1 MTGSA
6 ADTHRCPHPKGA
18 KGTRS
23 RSSHAR
29 PVSLAT
35 SGGSEEEDKDG
46 GVLFHVNKSGFP
58 IDSHTW
64 ERMWMHVAKVH
75 PKGGEMVG
83 AIRNATFLAKFQ
95 ESADRPGFP
104 RLDPEN
110 TSVMKTNIASSSR
123 VPSANAKLPALY
135 IRSYNP
141 HNPPGRFE
149 PSVPQVPNYRLSMT
163 IPDWLQAIQT
173 YMKTLQ
179 YNHTGT
185 QFFEIRK
192 MRPLSGLME
201 TAKEMTRESL
211 PIKCLEAVILGIY
224 LTNGQPSIERF
235 PISFKTYFS
244 GNYFHHVVLG
254 IYCNG
259 RYGSLGMSRR
269 AELMDKPLTF
279 RTLSDLI
286 FDFEDSYK
294 KYLHTVKKVKIGLY
308 VPHEPH
314 SFQPIEWKQLVL
326 NVSKMLRADIRKE
339 LEKYARDMRMKI
351 LKPAS
356 AHSPTQVRSRGK
368 SLSPRRR
375 QASPP
380 RRLGR
385 RDKSRGKRPRLC
397 PQRTALRLPQLS
409 QLPPLPQTR
418 AQDTLVPRGVSGGE
432 QLLSF
437 YPCPSGSRLF
447 SRPALP
453 EKVAD
458 LSTLN
463 EVGYQIRI

>member
-75 PKGGEMVG
+75 PKGAEMVG
-83 AIRNATFLAKFQ
+83 AIRNAAFLAKIPPS
-95 ESADRPGFP
+95 SAGLQLAG
-104 RLDPEN
+104 LD
-110 TSVMKTNIASSSR
+110 AG
-123 VPSANAKLPALY
+123 
-135 IRSYNP
+135 
-141 HNPPGRFE
+141 GR
-149 PSVPQVPNYRLSMT
+149 R
-163 IPDWLQAIQT
+163 
-173 YMKTLQ
+173 

-308 VPHEPH
+308 VSHEPH

-326 NVSKMLRADIRKE
+326 NVSKMLRAEIRKE
-339 LEKYARDMRMKI
+339 LEKYARDMRMK
-351 LKPAS
+351 
-356 AHSPTQVRSRGK
+356 
-368 SLSPRRR
+368 
-375 QASPP
+375 
-380 RRLGR
+380 
-385 RDKSRGKRPRLC
+385 
-397 PQRTALRLPQLS
+397 
-409 QLPPLPQTR
+409 
-418 AQDTLVPRGVSGGE
+418 
-432 QLLSF
+432 
-437 YPCPSGSRLF
+437 
-447 SRPALP
+447 
-453 EKVAD
+453 
-458 LSTLN
+458 
-463 EVGYQIRI
+463 

>member
-1 MTGSA
+1 
-6 ADTHRCPHPKGA
+6 
-18 KGTRS
+18 
-23 RSSHAR
+23 
-29 PVSLAT
+29 
-35 SGGSEEEDKDG
+35 
-46 GVLFHVNKSGFP
+46 
-58 IDSHTW
+58 
-64 ERMWMHVAKVH
+64 MWMHVAKVH

-83 AIRNATFLAKFQ
+83 AIRNATFLAK
-95 ESADRPGFP
+95 
-104 RLDPEN
+104 
-110 TSVMKTNIASSSR
+110 
-123 VPSANAKLPALY
+123 
-135 IRSYNP
+135 
-141 HNPPGRFE
+141 

-163 IPDWLQAIQT
+163 IPDWLQAIQN

-254 IYCNG
+254 IYCSG

-385 RDKSRGKRPRLC
+385 RDKS
-397 PQRTALRLPQLS
+397 S
-409 QLPPLPQTR
+409 QPPPLQQTR
-418 AQDTLVPRGVSGGE
+418 IQDSLVPRGVSGE
-432 QLLSF
+432 KQLLSF
-437 YPCPSGSRLF
+437 YPWPSPSSLF

-453 EKVAD
+453 EKKVAD

>member
-6 ADTHRCPHPKGA
+6 ADTHAVPHPKGA

-46 GVLFHVNKSGFP
+46 GVLFTLTRRGFP

-83 AIRNATFLAKFQ
+83 RIRNAASWQRHWAPERLLDKKISLYFPAAFNT
-95 ESADRPGFP
+95 PGSKLQTVNDDP
-104 RLDPEN
+104 RLAAGNPELHED
-110 TSVMKTNIASSSR
+110 TTVSFQPGSEQTQPGMGVVIASPGALGFSFYFLSLFR
-123 VPSANAKLPALY
+123 LVLTAHRLQEAHLALPSAPGALDPFGM
-135 IRSYNP
+135 IRILRTRVSSMVRTQRQRQKV
-141 HNPPGRFE
+141 H
-149 PSVPQVPNYRLSMT
+149 SPQLVLYRG
-163 IPDWLQAIQT
+163 
-173 YMKTLQ
+173 

-211 PIKCLEAVILGIY
+211 PIKCLEAVILGMYPLSDASFVFLDSDCLRY

-244 GNYFHHVVLG
+244 GNCFHHVVLG

-385 RDKSRGKRPRLC
+385 RDKS
-397 PQRTALRLPQLS
+397 
-409 QLPPLPQTR
+409 
-418 AQDTLVPRGVSGGE
+418 
-432 QLLSF
+432 
-437 YPCPSGSRLF
+437 
-447 SRPALP
+447 
-453 EKVAD
+453 
-458 LSTLN
+458 
-463 EVGYQIRI
+463 

>member
-64 ERMWMHVAKVH
+64 ERMWMHVAK
-75 PKGGEMVG
+75 
-83 AIRNATFLAKFQ
+83 
-95 ESADRPGFP
+95 
-104 RLDPEN
+104 
-110 TSVMKTNIASSSR
+110 
-123 VPSANAKLPALY
+123 
-135 IRSYNP
+135 
-141 HNPPGRFE
+141 

-224 LTNGQPSIERF
+224 LTNGQASIERF

-326 NVSKMLRADIRKE
+326 NVSKMLRADIRRE
-339 LEKYARDMRMKI
+339 LERYARDMRMKI

-385 RDKSRGKRPRLC
+385 RDKSQGKRPRLC
-397 PQRTALRLPQLS
+397 LQRTALRLPQLS
-409 QLPPLPQTR
+409 QLLPLPQTR
-418 AQDTLVPRGVSGGE
+418 AQDTLVPRAVSGGE
-432 QLLSF
+432 RLLSF
-437 YPCPSGSRLF
+437 CPWPSPSRLV

-453 EKVAD
+453 EKKVAD

>member
-6 ADTHRCPHPKGA
+6 ADTHRCPHPKSI

-64 ERMWMHVAKVH
+64 ERMWLHVAKVH
-75 PKGGEMVG
+75 PRGGEMVG
-83 AIRNATFLAKFQ
+83 AIRNAAFLAK
-95 ESADRPGFP
+95 
-104 RLDPEN
+104 
-110 TSVMKTNIASSSR
+110 
-123 VPSANAKLPALY
+123 PS
-135 IRSYNP
+135 I
-141 HNPPGRFE
+141 
-149 PSVPQVPNYRLSMT
+149 PQVPNYRLSMT
-163 IPDWLQAIQT
+163 IPDWLQAIQN

-244 GNYFHHVVLG
+244 GSYFHHVVLG

-259 RYGSLGMSRR
+259 YYGSLGMSRR

-279 RTLSDLI
+279 RTLSDLV

-356 AHSPTQVRSRGK
+356 GHSPTQVRIRGK

-385 RDKSRGKRPRLC
+385 RDKSDRLTFV
-397 PQRTALRLPQLS
+397 PSRIWLPS
-409 QLPPLPQTR
+409 
-418 AQDTLVPRGVSGGE
+418 ASSGAGMHPHPWLTTIVWRCCHSSLG
-432 QLLSF
+432 QNDS
-437 YPCPSGSRLF
+437 Y
-447 SRPALP
+447 
-453 EKVAD
+453 K
-458 LSTLN
+458 
-463 EVGYQIRI
+463 I

>member
-6 ADTHRCPHPKGA
+6 ADTLRCPHPKGA

-83 AIRNATFLAKFQ
+83 AIRNAAFLAK
-95 ESADRPGFP
+95 
-104 RLDPEN
+104 
-110 TSVMKTNIASSSR
+110 
-123 VPSANAKLPALY
+123 PS
-135 IRSYNP
+135 I
-141 HNPPGRFE
+141 
-149 PSVPQVPNYRLSMT
+149 PQVPNYRLSMT
-163 IPDWLQAIQT
+163 IPDWLQAIQN
-173 YMKTLQ
+173 YMKTL
-179 YNHTGT
+179 H
-185 QFFEIRK
+185 
-192 MRPLSGLME
+192 
-201 TAKEMTRESL
+201 
-211 PIKCLEAVILGIY
+211 Y

-356 AHSPTQVRSRGK
+356 ARSPTQVRSRGK

-385 RDKSRGKRPRLC
+385 RDKS
-397 PQRTALRLPQLS
+397 
-409 QLPPLPQTR
+409 
-418 AQDTLVPRGVSGGE
+418 
-432 QLLSF
+432 
-437 YPCPSGSRLF
+437 
-447 SRPALP
+447 PALP
-453 EKVAD
+453 EKKVTD

>member
-6 ADTHRCPHPKGA
+6 TDTHRCPHPKGA

-83 AIRNATFLAKFQ
+83 AIRNAAFLAK
-95 ESADRPGFP
+95 
-104 RLDPEN
+104 
-110 TSVMKTNIASSSR
+110 
-123 VPSANAKLPALY
+123 PS
-135 IRSYNP
+135 I
-141 HNPPGRFE
+141 
-149 PSVPQVPNYRLSMT
+149 PQVPNYRLSMT
-163 IPDWLQAIQT
+163 IPDWLQAIQN

-179 YNHTGT
+179 YPSNQELSRPSQGMGVVIIILVACLSPDGQQILWKVGT

-385 RDKSRGKRPRLC
+385 RDKSPEASDSTPTSQGSAS
-397 PQRTALRLPQLS
+397 TARKALAKMTGVQGLKGEEDDGGGLGAPAARE
-409 QLPPLPQTR
+409 TGD
-418 AQDTLVPRGVSGGE
+418 QDG
-432 QLLSF
+432 
-437 YPCPSGSRLF
+437 F
-447 SRPALP
+447 SIDIHSLN
-453 EKVAD
+453 KVAVVSEDYEHNVKMKVLSLLRGADDAIECD
-458 LSTLN
+458 LGAQPCTVLP
-463 EVGYQIRI
+463 GP

>member
-1 MTGSA
+1 MS
-6 ADTHRCPHPKGA
+6 
-18 KGTRS
+18 
-23 RSSHAR
+23 
-29 PVSLAT
+29 
-35 SGGSEEEDKDG
+35 
-46 GVLFHVNKSGFP
+46 
-58 IDSHTW
+58 
-64 ERMWMHVAKVH
+64 
-75 PKGGEMVG
+75 
-83 AIRNATFLAKFQ
+83 
-95 ESADRPGFP
+95 
-104 RLDPEN
+104 
-110 TSVMKTNIASSSR
+110 
-123 VPSANAKLPALY
+123 
-135 IRSYNP
+135 
-141 HNPPGRFE
+141 
-149 PSVPQVPNYRLSMT
+149 
-163 IPDWLQAIQT
+163 IPDWLQAIQN

-385 RDKSRGKRPRLC
+385 RDKSLVQTYTIFFVQRQDGKSSSLQSPATCCHHFLV
-397 PQRTALRLPQLS
+397 LRL
-409 QLPPLPQTR
+409 
-418 AQDTLVPRGVSGGE
+418 LVA
-432 QLLSF
+432 
-437 YPCPSGSRLF
+437 SRTPTSIPAELF
-447 SRPALP
+447 
-453 EKVAD
+453 
-458 LSTLN
+458 LST
-463 EVGYQIRI
+463 EAASGWMEDSRAAWPIWEMVHAP

>member
-6 ADTHRCPHPKGA
+6 ADTHRRPHPKGA

-64 ERMWMHVAKVH
+64 ERMWLHVAKVH

-83 AIRNATFLAKFQ
+83 AIRNATFLAK
-95 ESADRPGFP
+95 
-104 RLDPEN
+104 
-110 TSVMKTNIASSSR
+110 
-123 VPSANAKLPALY
+123 PS
-135 IRSYNP
+135 I
-141 HNPPGRFE
+141 
-149 PSVPQVPNYRLSMT
+149 PQVPNYRLSMT
-163 IPDWLQAIQT
+163 IPDWLQAIQN

-179 YNHTGT
+179 YPSDRGQRRRPSQGAGHGD
-185 QFFEIRK
+185 RK
-192 MRPLSGLME
+192 SDGLSILPCSLPYRLME

-385 RDKSRGKRPRLC
+385 RDKS
-397 PQRTALRLPQLS
+397 
-409 QLPPLPQTR
+409 
-418 AQDTLVPRGVSGGE
+418 
-432 QLLSF
+432 
-437 YPCPSGSRLF
+437 
-447 SRPALP
+447 
-453 EKVAD
+453 
-458 LSTLN
+458 
-463 EVGYQIRI
+463 

>member
-83 AIRNATFLAKFQ
+83 AIRNATFLAK
-95 ESADRPGFP
+95 
-104 RLDPEN
+104 
-110 TSVMKTNIASSSR
+110 
-123 VPSANAKLPALY
+123 
-135 IRSYNP
+135 
-141 HNPPGRFE
+141 

-163 IPDWLQAIQT
+163 IPDWLQAIQN

-211 PIKCLEAVILGIY
+211 PIKCLEAVILDGLRY

-385 RDKSRGKRPRLC
+385 RDKSRGKRPCLRL
-397 PQRTALRLPQLS
+397 QRTALRLPQL
-409 QLPPLPQTR
+409 
-418 AQDTLVPRGVSGGE
+418 
-432 QLLSF
+432 
-437 YPCPSGSRLF
+437 
-447 SRPALP
+447 PALP
-453 EKVAD
+453 EKKVAD

>member
-1 MTGSA
+1 MRDPLFPG
-6 ADTHRCPHPKGA
+6 D
-18 KGTRS
+18 
-23 RSSHAR
+23 
-29 PVSLAT
+29 LN
-35 SGGSEEEDKDG
+35 EEA
-46 GVLFHVNKSGFP
+46 LLN
-58 IDSHTW
+58 
-64 ERMWMHVAKVH
+64 
-75 PKGGEMVG
+75 
-83 AIRNATFLAKFQ
+83 Q
-95 ESADRPGFP
+95 
-104 RLDPEN
+104 
-110 TSVMKTNIASSSR
+110 
-123 VPSANAKLPALY
+123 PS
-135 IRSYNP
+135 I
-141 HNPPGRFE
+141 
-149 PSVPQVPNYRLSMT
+149 PQVPNYRLSMT
-163 IPDWLQAIQT
+163 IPDWLQAIQN

-192 MRPLSGLME
+192 MRPLSGMEEACKLCFMRSPLLVLWLME

-356 AHSPTQVRSRGK
+356 AHSPTQVRTRGK

-385 RDKSRGKRPRLC
+385 RDKS
-397 PQRTALRLPQLS
+397 
-409 QLPPLPQTR
+409 
-418 AQDTLVPRGVSGGE
+418 
-432 QLLSF
+432 
-437 YPCPSGSRLF
+437 
-447 SRPALP
+447 PALP
-453 EKVAD
+453 EKKVAD

>member
-83 AIRNATFLAKFQ
+83 AIRNATFLAK
-95 ESADRPGFP
+95 
-104 RLDPEN
+104 
-110 TSVMKTNIASSSR
+110 
-123 VPSANAKLPALY
+123 
-135 IRSYNP
+135 
-141 HNPPGRFE
+141 

-163 IPDWLQAIQT
+163 IPDWLQAVQN

-179 YNHTGT
+179 
-185 QFFEIRK
+185 
-192 MRPLSGLME
+192 
-201 TAKEMTRESL
+201 
-211 PIKCLEAVILGIY
+211 Y

-254 IYCNG
+254 IYCSG

-279 RTLSDLI
+279 RTLSDLV

-385 RDKSRGKRPRLC
+385 RDKSQGKRPRR
-397 PQRTALRLPQLS
+397 PRRPHRRQQRTAVRLLRM
-409 QLPPLPQTR
+409 
-418 AQDTLVPRGVSGGE
+418 
-432 QLLSF
+432 
-437 YPCPSGSRLF
+437 
-447 SRPALP
+447 PALP
-453 EKVAD
+453 EKKVAD

>member
-1 MTGSA
+1 MTGSTSSA
-6 ADTHRCPHPKGA
+6 HHCPHPKGG

-23 RSSHAR
+23 RSTHAR
-29 PVSLAT
+29 SVCLT
-35 SGGSEEEDKDG
+35 NNGGSEEEDKEG

-83 AIRNATFLAKFQ
+83 SIRNAVFLAK
-95 ESADRPGFP
+95 
-104 RLDPEN
+104 
-110 TSVMKTNIASSSR
+110 
-123 VPSANAKLPALY
+123 
-135 IRSYNP
+135 
-141 HNPPGRFE
+141 
-149 PSVPQVPNYRLSMT
+149 PSVPPVPNYRISMS
-163 IPDWLQAIQT
+163 IPEWLHAVQN

-235 PISFKTYFS
+235 PISFKTQFS

-269 AELMDKPLTF
+269 SDLMDKPLTF

-326 NVSKMLRADIRKE
+326 NVTKMMRSDLRKE
-339 LEKYARDMRMKI
+339 LEKYARDLRMKI
-351 LKPAS
+351 LKPTS
-356 AHSPTQVRSRGK
+356 AHSPPLERSRGK

-375 QASPP
+375 QASPT

-385 RDKSRGKRPRLC
+385 RDKSKSGPCLGLLKTEVSIPASFMSREIVI
-397 PQRTALRLPQLS
+397 S
-409 QLPPLPQTR
+409 QLLHQ
-418 AQDTLVPRGVSGGE
+418 AG
-432 QLLSF
+432 
-437 YPCPSGSRLF
+437 F
-447 SRPALP
+447 SPGMAASD
-453 EKVAD
+453 ETK
-458 LSTLN
+458 
-463 EVGYQIRI
+463 

>member
-1 MTGSA
+1 
-6 ADTHRCPHPKGA
+6 
-18 KGTRS
+18 
-23 RSSHAR
+23 
-29 PVSLAT
+29 
-35 SGGSEEEDKDG
+35 
-46 GVLFHVNKSGFP
+46 
-58 IDSHTW
+58 
-64 ERMWMHVAKVH
+64 
-75 PKGGEMVG
+75 
-83 AIRNATFLAKFQ
+83 
-95 ESADRPGFP
+95 
-104 RLDPEN
+104 
-110 TSVMKTNIASSSR
+110 
-123 VPSANAKLPALY
+123 
-135 IRSYNP
+135 
-141 HNPPGRFE
+141 
-149 PSVPQVPNYRLSMT
+149 MT
-163 IPDWLQAIQT
+163 IPDWLQVIQN

-179 YNHTGT
+179 YNQTET

-201 TAKEMTRESL
+201 TAKEMTQESL

-235 PISFKTYFS
+235 PTSFKTYFS

-259 RYGSLGMSRR
+259 HYGSLGMSRR

-279 RTLSDLI
+279 RTLSDFI

-368 SLSPRRR
+368 SLSPGRR
-375 QASPP
+375 QAHP
-380 RRLGR
+380 
-385 RDKSRGKRPRLC
+385 
-397 PQRTALRLPQLS
+397 
-409 QLPPLPQTR
+409 
-418 AQDTLVPRGVSGGE
+418 
-432 QLLSF
+432 
-437 YPCPSGSRLF
+437 
-447 SRPALP
+447 
-453 EKVAD
+453 
-458 LSTLN
+458 
-463 EVGYQIRI
+463 

>member
-6 ADTHRCPHPKGA
+6 ADTRRCPHPKGA

-83 AIRNATFLAKFQ
+83 AIRNAAFLAK
-95 ESADRPGFP
+95 
-104 RLDPEN
+104 
-110 TSVMKTNIASSSR
+110 
-123 VPSANAKLPALY
+123 PS
-135 IRSYNP
+135 I
-141 HNPPGRFE
+141 
-149 PSVPQVPNYRLSMT
+149 PQVPNYRLSMT
-163 IPDWLQAIQT
+163 IPDWLQAIQN

-211 PIKCLEAVILGIY
+211 PIKCLEAVILGMLGLRQSMDRPGLSNRLRDGLEDAVPLVHRSTTWCQWGSYLELHLIRFLSPNLRPPLSSLIQAYLRY
-224 LTNGQPSIERF
+224 LTNGQASIERF

-259 RYGSLGMSRR
+259 HYGSLGMSRR

-339 LEKYARDMRMKI
+339 LEKYARDMRMKVDPETCKCPLSNPSEKPGEI
-351 LKPAS
+351 LVPPKETGKPPETA
-356 AHSPTQVRSRGK
+356 
-368 SLSPRRR
+368 R
-375 QASPP
+375 QARQIVSSSSSTFVGLSWPWEQSCVLGLHLTQAMTSKQLVLIRETSLMEKDSPCTP
-380 RRLGR
+380 PYYP
-385 RDKSRGKRPRLC
+385 SR
-397 PQRTALRLPQLS
+397 
-409 QLPPLPQTR
+409 
-418 AQDTLVPRGVSGGE
+418 
-432 QLLSF
+432 
-437 YPCPSGSRLF
+437 
-447 SRPALP
+447 
-453 EKVAD
+453 
-458 LSTLN
+458 
-463 EVGYQIRI
+463 

>member
-1 MTGSA
+1 MWP
-6 ADTHRCPHPKGA
+6 RCTPKGEKWWA
-18 KGTRS
+18 PSGT
-23 RSSHAR
+23 
-29 PVSLAT
+29 P
-35 SGGSEEEDKDG
+35 
-46 GVLFHVNKSGFP
+46 
-58 IDSHTW
+58 
-64 ERMWMHVAKVH
+64 
-75 PKGGEMVG
+75 
-83 AIRNATFLAKFQ
+83 
-95 ESADRPGFP
+95 
-104 RLDPEN
+104 
-110 TSVMKTNIASSSR
+110 
-123 VPSANAKLPALY
+123 PS
-135 IRSYNP
+135 
-141 HNPPGRFE
+141 
-149 PSVPQVPNYRLSMT
+149 
-163 IPDWLQAIQT
+163 WL
-173 YMKTLQ
+173 
-179 YNHTGT
+179 
-185 QFFEIRK
+185 R
-192 MRPLSGLME
+192 LME

-244 GNYFHHVVLG
+244 GNCFHHVVLG

-314 SFQPIEWKQLVL
+314 SFQPIEWKQIVL

-385 RDKSRGKRPRLC
+385 RDKSQGQQSPLHPKN
-397 PQRTALRLPQLS
+397 TAVRWPKICL
-409 QLPPLPQTR
+409 LPPLRPTR
-418 AQDTLVPRGVSGGE
+418 TQDSLAPGE
-432 QLLSF
+432 KQLLSF
-437 YPCPSGSRLF
+437 CPGLSASLFF

-453 EKVAD
+453 EKKGAD

>member
-1 MTGSA
+1 
-6 ADTHRCPHPKGA
+6 
-18 KGTRS
+18 
-23 RSSHAR
+23 
-29 PVSLAT
+29 
-35 SGGSEEEDKDG
+35 
-46 GVLFHVNKSGFP
+46 
-58 IDSHTW
+58 
-64 ERMWMHVAKVH
+64 MWLHVAKVH

-83 AIRNATFLAKFQ
+83 AIRNATFLAKSGTNLTCGPFCSSLSDLGLLSLLPEPPAHMGWGALSQ
-95 ESADRPGFP
+95 
-104 RLDPEN
+104 RLPTRE
-110 TSVMKTNIASSSR
+110 A
-123 VPSANAKLPALY
+123 
-135 IRSYNP
+135 
-141 HNPPGRFE
+141 E
-149 PSVPQVPNYRLSMT
+149 PSIPQVPNYRLSMT
-163 IPDWLQAIQT
+163 IPDWLQAIQN

-179 YNHTGT
+179 
-185 QFFEIRK
+185 
-192 MRPLSGLME
+192 
-201 TAKEMTRESL
+201 
-211 PIKCLEAVILGIY
+211 Y

-259 RYGSLGMSRR
+259 HYGSLGMSRR

-356 AHSPTQVRSRGK
+356 AHSPTQARSRGK

-385 RDKSRGKRPRLC
+385 RDKS
-397 PQRTALRLPQLS
+397 S
-409 QLPPLPQTR
+409 HLPPLQQTGT
-418 AQDTLVPRGVSGGE
+418 QDGLVPRGVSGE
-432 QLLSF
+432 KQLPSL
-437 YPCPSGSRLF
+437 YPWPSPSRLF
-447 SRPALP
+447 FRPALP
-453 EKVAD
+453 EKKVAD
-458 LSTLN
+458 VSTLN